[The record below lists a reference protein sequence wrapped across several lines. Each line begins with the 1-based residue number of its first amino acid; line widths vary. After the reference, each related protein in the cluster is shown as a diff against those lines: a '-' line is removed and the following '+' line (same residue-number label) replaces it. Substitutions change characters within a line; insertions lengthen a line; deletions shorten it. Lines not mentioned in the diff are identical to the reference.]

1 MNIRLRARPSTLAAL
16 MTVALAV
23 ANCGES
29 ESPMAPTGTSAV
41 SAVAFNTST
50 VSVGTS
56 VLGTVSLTG
65 AALAGGASI
74 VLSSS
79 DVAVA
84 TVPTPV
90 MIAAG
95 ASTAAF
101 TITTML
107 AGSTTITAAMD
118 GTSVSSMLTVTVEP
132 VLSAVSLSAPTVVG
146 GNALV
151 GTVTLSGF
159 ASSGGVLVALS
170 AAGPVTVPGTVLV
183 PGGLLSASF
192 EVATRAVGS
201 SIDATVSGTYGGV
214 SKSAS
219 LSVTAAAVTAAIAR
233 FGISGTIVTD
243 TCQLLSDGNHL
254 ECTFNGSASTAP
266 GTIVEWEWSYSVA
279 TTVVRTTSG
288 PVLTMP
294 EATCALLPAPPL
306 PAGTASFPFTVRLT
320 IRDSLGNISPEA
332 VYTGARV
339 LPQGACGF

>member
-1 MNIRLRARPSTLAAL
+1 
-16 MTVALAV
+16 
-23 ANCGES
+23 
-29 ESPMAPTGTSAV
+29 MAPTGTSAV

-151 GTVTLSGF
+151 GTVTLSGL
-159 ASSGGVLVALS
+159 ASPGGVLVALS
-170 AAGPVTVPGTVLV
+170 AAGPVTVLV

-192 EVATRAVGS
+192 EVATRAVGG

-219 LSVTAAAVTAAIAR
+219 LSVTAAAVTAAVAR
-233 FGISGTIVTD
+233 FGVSGTIVTD
-243 TCQLLSDGNHL
+243 TCRLLSDGNHL

-266 GTIVEWEWSYSVA
+266 GTIVEWKWSYSVA

-320 IRDSLGNISPEA
+320 IRDSLGNVSPEA